1 MKRINIT
8 GARVNRPR
16 SNPWDKIREGN
27 CRSDLLEKNRDEDG
41 LTIPQR
47 AFVEHYLVSGSTTD
61 AYRKCAEEG
70 HFKLRDHDFKY
81 GVAAYSMMRVPHVE
95 AAIKKRQKHFQD
107 KMEISQE
114 RVLREYACIAFS
126 KLTDYY
132 TVTDNDVIIKKPEQ
146 LSVEQ
151 QAAIADI
158 SIFENVVTGTR
169 RVAKVKLHDKTDAL
183 KSLAKHLGLFEKDN
197 KQRSNVNIQIDE
209 ILNGLPKEVSDA
221 VRLQLS
227 NDIKP
232 KDESLFVNSDS
243 RTIN

>member
-1 MKRINIT
+1 MKRVTVT
-8 GARVNRPR
+8 GAKVNRPR
-16 SNPWDKIREGN
+16 PNPWDKIREGN

-47 AFVEHYLVSGSTTD
+47 AFVENYLVSGSVTD
-61 AYRKCAEEG
+61 AYRQAAFDG
-70 HFKLRDHDFKY
+70 HFKIRDEDYKY
-81 GVAAYSMMRVPHVE
+81 GVAGYSMIRTPHVD

-126 KLTDYY
+126 KLTDFY
-132 TVTDNDVIIKKPEQ
+132 TVTDNDVIIRRPDE
-146 LSVEQ
+146 LSPEQ
-151 QAAIADI
+151 QAAIMDI

-169 RVAKVKLHDKTDAL
+169 RVAKVKLHDKNDAL
-183 KSLAKHLGLFEKDN
+183 KSLSKYLGLFDKDN
-197 KQRSNVNIQIDE
+197 KQRSTVNIQIDD
-209 ILNGLPKEVSDA
+209 ILTGLPKEVSDA

-227 NDIKP
+227 NDVKP
-232 KDESLFVNSDS
+232 KDDVLLMNNDS